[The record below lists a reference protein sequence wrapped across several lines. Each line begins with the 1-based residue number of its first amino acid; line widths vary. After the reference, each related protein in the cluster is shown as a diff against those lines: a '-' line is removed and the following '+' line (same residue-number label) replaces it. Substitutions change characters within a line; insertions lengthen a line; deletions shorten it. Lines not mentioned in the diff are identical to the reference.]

1 MTAPYDFDFNALV
14 DSAIRQKPKE
24 PERWRNRYRAIT
36 PQRLNLPDGTKYRLS
51 VGEEWVQT
59 LDYHS
64 VEEAVEG
71 ARNKDDD
78 LRREYGATAAK
89 AGINYIYLGPE
100 KPP

>member
-1 MTAPYDFDFNALV
+1 M
-14 DSAIRQKPKE
+14 
-24 PERWRNRYRAIT
+24 
-36 PQRLNLPDGTKYRLS
+36 
-51 VGEEWVQT
+51 QT

-100 KPP
+100 KQP